1 MKRMLV
7 NATQQE
13 ELRVALVDGQKL
25 FDLSIELPSREQ
37 KKANVYKG
45 RISRIE
51 PSLEACFVDYGA
63 QRHGF
68 LPLKEVSKDYFR
80 QQAQG
85 GRMNIR
91 ELLSEGQDLIVQV
104 EKEERG
110 NKGAA
115 LTTFVSL
122 AGRFLVL
129 MPNNPRAGG
138 VSRRIEGEDR
148 DQMRE
153 VMNQLQIPDGM
164 GAIVRTAGVGR
175 SVEEL
180 QWDLDNLK
188 TQWEQI
194 EAASTD
200 RPAPFLVF
208 RESDAV
214 TRAMR
219 DYLSDDIG
227 EVLVDDE
234 AAYQKAQEYMQRFMP
249 SEAQRRL
256 KMYVDDI
263 ALFTRFQIESQIE
276 SAYAHKVQL
285 PSGGSIVVD
294 YTEALVSIDI
304 NSARATRGS
313 DIETT
318 ALNTNL
324 EAADEIARQLR
335 IRDIGGLIV
344 IDFIDMESTKNQRE
358 VEDRLRDAVKM
369 DRARIQIGRLSR
381 FGLLEMSRQRLRPSL
396 GESSH
401 IVCPRC
407 VGIGSIRSIESIALS
422 ILRLIG
428 EELRKDRT
436 ARVIAQVP
444 VDVATYL
451 FNEKREWLRTLE
463 DKSEIELI
471 IIPND
476 NMQTPEYSIRRVRDD
491 ELELPENKQLSYLM
505 PVAPTVVE
513 PGTAKDK
520 RPPMEPAAVATLL
533 PATAAPSPPPVN
545 LYQPTPPPAEV
556 TPVAHQPLSSQGGV
570 FGWFKRLLVG
580 DNAVATPTAPPA
592 EAQAAPALT
601 GRSTSSGSRDQG
613 RRGGRGRDHSRHRH
627 AEPGARRERS
637 DRDRSDSRGGE
648 NRDRNGDVRSSSEGR
663 GGEGRERSGGEG
675 RGGEGRERSGGEGR
689 GGEGRERS
697 GDEGRGGEGR
707 ERGERLEG
715 REGGRRD
722 GGRPRSQRGGRDGRP
737 ADQNG
742 RYESSRGDQNREGG
756 RPEGPGNDQQSADGR
771 GEQRSREGRGERGGR
786 GDSGRGGRSDSAR
799 SDQGARDPEQ
809 GPHPEGQL
817 EAGAPEGSIPDD
829 IGNRLEG
836 GPTDASGNAMG
847 ERGERRGRRG
857 RRRGRRGGGGRNEG
871 NREGGWQNGAGEGT
885 GPDGPSHEGSSEGS
899 GGGSSSRGGGSYG
912 SAGEGPGHEGAG
924 PGSGPGSRGGGSYGS
939 AGEGPG
945 HEGSAPGGG
954 GSSSRS
960 GGSYS
965 SGGDG
970 SGAPGSRG
978 TGSGSSGVGGY
989 GSGASSS
996 DAGSSGSGSGN
1007 SGSSS
1012 AASGSSASGG
1022 YGSSYSGASPGGPS
1036 GGSSSGLS
1044 GQGGNLAGQG
1054 SGGGYSG
1061 HSDAQSNGAHKP
1073 EANQQSHR
1081 EGGSSEQ
1088 RDTSGT
1094 QERRERAP
1102 AEPKSPAH
1110 FEPPSTPAS
1119 GTSGSAK
1126 PFVVWSSAPS
1136 ASRDRGGEE

>member
-7 NATQQE
+7 NATQEE

-45 RISRIE
+45 RISRVE

-68 LPLKEVSKDYFR
+68 LPLKEVSKEYFR
-80 QQAQG
+80 QQPQG

-91 ELLSEGQDLIVQV
+91 DLLSEGQDLIVQV

-115 LTTFVSL
+115 LTTFISL

-188 TQWEQI
+188 SQWEQI
-194 EAASTD
+194 AAASND

-234 AAYQKAQEYMQRFMP
+234 SAYQKAQEYMQRFMP
-249 SEAQRRL
+249 QDAQRRL

-285 PSGGSIVVD
+285 PSGGSIVID

-324 EAADEIARQLR
+324 EAADEISRQLR

-381 FGLLEMSRQRLRPSL
+381 FGLLEMSRQRMRPSL

-407 VGIGSIRSIESIALS
+407 LGIGSIRSIESMTLS

-463 DKSEIELI
+463 GKSEIELI
-471 IIPND
+471 IVPNE

-491 ELELPENKQLSYLM
+491 EVELPENKQLSYLM
-505 PVAPTVVE
+505 PTPPAVAE
-513 PGTAKDK
+513 PGTARDK
-520 RPPMEPAAVATLL
+520 KPPVETPAVATLL
-533 PATAAPSPPPVN
+533 PATAAPVSPPNV
-545 LYQPTPPPAEV
+545 YQANPAPTPAVETPTTQPA
-556 TPVAHQPLSSQGGV
+556 SSGI
-570 FGWFKRLLVG
+570 FGWFKRLLG
-580 DNAVATPTAPPA
+580 GEP
-592 EAQAAPALT
+592 AAPAPAPVEAQPAPT
-601 GRSTSSGSRDQG
+601 AATRSSSSGSGSRDHGQRRRDG
-613 RRGGRGRDHSRHRH
+613 RRDHSRHRSH
-627 AEPGARRERS
+627 ADSGSRRERGERG
-637 DRDRSDSRGGE
+637 DNRGG
-648 NRDRNGDVRSSSEGR
+648 DRER
-663 GGEGRERSGGEG
+663 GGEGRERNEGGRTEARDRNENRREG
-675 RGGEGRERSGGEGR
+675 GRSRDRRSGE
-689 GGEGRERS
+689 
-697 GDEGRGGEGR
+697 R
-707 ERGERLEG
+707 ERGEG
-715 REGGRRD
+715 RQDPGGRFEGNRGEQARGD
-722 GGRPRSQRGGRDGRP
+722 QNGRQESGGRFEPRSEQGAR

-742 RYESSRGDQNREGG
+742 RPDGGGRYEQHTRSDPGTRADQNGRPDQGG
-756 RPEGPGNDQQSADGR
+756 RFDPA
-771 GEQRSREGRGERGGR
+771 
-786 GDSGRGGRSDSAR
+786 A
-799 SDQGARDPEQ
+799 SDQGGWND
-809 GPHPEGQL
+809 
-817 EAGAPEGSIPDD
+817 EGSVRDD
-829 IGNRLEG
+829 IGNRIEG
-836 GPTDASGNAMG
+836 AAGPDANGNGPAG
-847 ERGERRGRRG
+847 ERSERVGGERRSRRG
-857 RRRGRRGGGGRNEG
+857 RRRGRRGGGGRGDGG
-871 NREGGWQNGAGEGT
+871 NREASQNGAPSGAGAEGA
-885 GPDGPSHEGSSEGS
+885 GSEDSFASQAAPVSQGNGVYRHAEGGN
-899 GGGSSSRGGGSYG
+899 RH
-912 SAGEGPGHEGAG
+912 HEGATHDEG
-924 PGSGPGSRGGGSYGS
+924 GTNASREHRDASSQQSGFAPES
-939 AGEGPG
+939 
-945 HEGSAPGGG
+945 SAPAWQPARESQPEDR
-954 GSSSRS
+954 GSSPAPRHVSSPEPSRS
-960 GGSYS
+960 EESRPPVEHR
-965 SGGDG
+965 
-970 SGAPGSRG
+970 AP
-978 TGSGSSGVGGY
+978 VEQVEPKP
-989 GSGASSS
+989 A
-996 DAGSSGSGSGN
+996 AHFEP
-1007 SGSSS
+1007 S
-1012 AASGSSASGG
+1012 AAPAAPASSASG
-1022 YGSSYSGASPGGPS
+1022 
-1036 GGSSSGLS
+1036 
-1044 GQGGNLAGQG
+1044 AGQ
-1054 SGGGYSG
+1054 SSP
-1061 HSDAQSNGAHKP
+1061 QSKP
-1073 EANQQSHR
+1073 Y
-1081 EGGSSEQ
+1081 
-1088 RDTSGT
+1088 
-1094 QERRERAP
+1094 
-1102 AEPKSPAH
+1102 
-1110 FEPPSTPAS
+1110 
-1119 GTSGSAK
+1119 
-1126 PFVVWSSAPS
+1126 VVWSSAPG
-1136 ASRDRGGEE
+1136 DRGRDE

>member
-1 MKRMLV
+1 MLV
-7 NATQQE
+7 NATQEE

-68 LPLKEVSKDYFR
+68 LPLKEVSKEYFR
-80 QQAQG
+80 QQPQG

-91 ELLSEGQDLIVQV
+91 DLLSEGQDLIVQV

-115 LTTFVSL
+115 LTTFISL

-153 VMNQLQIPDGM
+153 IMNNLQIPDGM
-164 GAIVRTAGVGR
+164 GAIIRTAGVGR
-175 SVEEL
+175 TAEEL

-194 EAASTD
+194 DVAGRD

-234 AAYQKAQEYMQRFMP
+234 GAYQKAQEYMQRFMP
-249 SEAQRRL
+249 QDAQRRL

-263 ALFTRFQIESQIE
+263 PLFTRFQIESQIE

-285 PSGGSIVVD
+285 PSGGSIVID

-407 VGIGSIRSIESIALS
+407 VGIGSIRSIESMTLS

-463 DKSEIELI
+463 EKSEIELI
-471 IIPND
+471 IIPNE

-491 ELELPENKQLSYLM
+491 ELELPENKQISYLM
-505 PVAPTVVE
+505 PTAPAVGE
-513 PGTAKDK
+513 PGAARDK
-520 RPPMEPAAVATLL
+520 KPVQEQAAVATLL
-533 PATAAPSPPPVN
+533 PPTAAPLPVN
-545 LYQPTPPPAEV
+545 VYQPPSATPAAPVVEAPAAAQ
-556 TPVAHQPLSSQGGV
+556 VAQGSSGV
-570 FGWFKRLLVG
+570 IGWFKRLLAG
-580 DNAVATPTAPPA
+580 DTPASPAAAPVAEAPPA
-592 EAQAAPALT
+592 PV
-601 GRSTSSGSRDQG
+601 STSRSSSGSGSGSRDGQ
-613 RRGGRGRDHSRHRH
+613 RRRDGRGRDHSRHRH
-627 AEPGARRERS
+627 ADSGARR
-637 DRDRSDSRGGE
+637 DRNDGRD
-648 NRDRNGDVRSSSEGR
+648 NRDR
-663 GGEGRERSGGEG
+663 GGEGRDRNEGARTEG
-675 RGGEGRERSGGEGR
+675 RG
-689 GGEGRERS
+689 
-697 GDEGRGGEGR
+697 
-707 ERGERLEG
+707 
-715 REGGRRD
+715 EGGGRNDRRD
-722 GGRPRSQRGGRDGRP
+722 GGRSRGDRSRGGRGEGRQ
-737 ADQNG
+737 D
-742 RYESSRGDQNREGG
+742 
-756 RPEGPGNDQQSADGR
+756 QSAR
-771 GEQRSREGRGERGGR
+771 GEGQRGESGGDRGSNRAEAAGGSDRNGARGEGAGFGRSESGGERGGSR
-786 GDSGRGGRSDSAR
+786 GGEGSGNFDRNGARNEGAGFGRGESGGGQGRSDTATR
-799 SDQGARDPEQ
+799 ADQGAGVEQ
-809 GPHPEGQL
+809 DRGGNFDQGQRGDQPRSD
-817 EAGAPEGSIPDD
+817 AGFPPDD
-829 IGNRLEG
+829 IGNRIEG
-836 GPTDASGNAMG
+836 ADANGNGPGG
-847 ERGERRGRRG
+847 ERPERAGERRSRRG
-857 RRRGRRGGGGRNEG
+857 RRRGRRGGGGRGEGG
-871 NREGGWQNGAGEGT
+871 NRENGAPMGAGGGGSEDSFGSQSAPVLQTNGSYSESSQGAFESPSREAAPAREHREAEPSEFRAPPPPPQTVSGSRSEEPRPARTEHAESNSAAAHFEPKPRAASPGGGESSG
-885 GPDGPSHEGSSEGS
+885 GSSFGGSGSAGSGGSGSSSSSGTSSGAGSGSGGGSGSSSVGSGS
-899 GGGSSSRGGGSYG
+899 GGGSSGS
-912 SAGEGPGHEGAG
+912 SVA
-924 PGSGPGSRGGGSYGS
+924 GSGSG
-939 AGEGPG
+939 
-945 HEGSAPGGG
+945 GGG
-954 GSSSRS
+954 GST
-960 GGSYS
+960 GS
-965 SGGDG
+965 
-970 SGAPGSRG
+970 
-978 TGSGSSGVGGY
+978 SGSSGASAPSTG
-989 GSGASSS
+989 GASSS
-996 DAGSSGSGSGN
+996 SSG
-1007 SGSSS
+1007 
-1012 AASGSSASGG
+1012 
-1022 YGSSYSGASPGGPS
+1022 P
-1036 GGSSSGLS
+1036 
-1044 GQGGNLAGQG
+1044 
-1054 SGGGYSG
+1054 
-1061 HSDAQSNGAHKP
+1061 
-1073 EANQQSHR
+1073 
-1081 EGGSSEQ
+1081 
-1088 RDTSGT
+1088 
-1094 QERRERAP
+1094 
-1102 AEPKSPAH
+1102 
-1110 FEPPSTPAS
+1110 
-1119 GTSGSAK
+1119 AK

-1136 ASRDRGGEE
+1136 RDGGRDRE